1 MLKLIQLLNVIS
13 ESEFVKWYKNCSN
26 CGGHPWEICRGGNS
40 THISLYLSQIENGW
54 ILRLAGSSSGRVVET
69 AKMAIAFFLSNILF
83 VLEEAEE
90 IFRMITGTDYIGIL
104 PEMIFPRYCHRYF
117 PKSDRIIDFM
127 NLGFE
132 KVDKIIENSYWYPV
146 EEVKLII
153 KK

>member
-1 MLKLIQLLNVIS
+1 MHQNQQV
-13 ESEFVKWYKNCSN
+13 
-26 CGGHPWEICRGGNS
+26 
-40 THISLYLSQIENGW
+40 SQIENGW

-69 AKMAIAFFLSNILF
+69 AKMAIAFYLSNILF

-117 PKSDRIIDFM
+117 PNSDRIIDFM